1 MVGNVE
7 VAHHALDDAELL
19 GIFAAEVGPVGLHDV
34 EQLADDGGDAAEV
47 SGPRCPLQAISE
59 VLYVHEGAEVV
70 RIHRACF
77 RYEDGIHAPFFEHGK
92 VARQVAGVG
101 SEVFV
106 RPKLQGIDE
115 YRGPA
120 QVVLSAGGMYQRH
133 VARVQVPHGGH
144 QPKAA
149 LDFLPSGAN
158 CWDGAQNLHEKILGG
173 CWE

>member
-1 MVGNVE
+1 MRWMTRSCWGV
-7 VAHHALDDAELL
+7 
-19 GIFAAEVGPVGLHDV
+19 FAAKIGPVGLQDV

-47 SGPRCPLQAISE
+47 SGPRCPLQPISE
-59 VLYVHEGAEVV
+59 LLDVNVRAEVV
-70 RIHRACF
+70 CVHRPCLWH
-77 RYEDGIHAPFFEHGK
+77 EDDVHAPFFEHGK

-101 SEVFV
+101 SEVFL
-106 RPKLQGIDE
+106 RPKLHGIDE

-144 QPKAA
+144 QPEAA

-158 CWDGAQNLHEKILGG
+158 CWDGVQNLHEKILGG